1 MLPIST
7 QARFFLYSEAVD
19 MRKSFD
25 GLHGLVIDS
34 LNMNPLSGDVY
45 IFINRR
51 RNRIKLLVW
60 DRSGY
65 WLLYKRLEKG
75 HFQPLDKSGSS
86 AMELSYESLIMLLEG
101 IDLLN
106 VKRRKRYRKTA

>member
-25 GLHGLVIDS
+25 GLHGLVMDS
-34 LNMNPLSGDVY
+34 LKMNPLSGDVY

-60 DRSGY
+60 DRTGF
-65 WLLYKRLEKG
+65 WLLYKRLEQG
-75 HFQPLDKSGSS
+75 RFQYLFSANNSS
-86 AMELSYESLIMLLEG
+86 IELSYEALIMLLEG
-101 IDLLN
+101 IDLQSI
-106 VKRRKRYRKTA
+106 KRRKRYRKTA

>member
-25 GLHGLVIDS
+25 GLQGIINNS
-34 LNMNPLSGDVY
+34 LKMNPLSGDVF

-51 RNRIKLLVW
+51 RNRLKLLVW
-60 DRSGY
+60 DRSGF
-65 WLLYKRLEKG
+65 WLLYKRLEQG
-75 HFQPLDKSGSS
+75 RFQYIVNSNDRSI
-86 AMELSYESLIMLLEG
+86 ELSYDSLIMLLEG
-101 IDLLN
+101 IDLYS
-106 VKRRKRYRKTA
+106 VKRRKRYKKPA

>member
-51 RNRIKLLVW
+51 RNRIKL
-60 DRSGY
+60 
-65 WLLYKRLEKG
+65 
-75 HFQPLDKSGSS
+75 
-86 AMELSYESLIMLLEG
+86 SYESLIMLLEG
-101 IDLLN
+101 IDLLS
-106 VKRRKRYRKTA
+106 VKRRKRYRKTV